1 MHRETI
7 KQGTMTVEERELFV
21 KSMCDGLRYDL
32 KVEVETHWSKKYI
45 GTLKGIKSGP
55 MLDIPQFEVECE
67 GNISNVAIAYMK
79 PYLRPMDSMTED
91 ELAEFVWLDNKV
103 AEMPTFEYVAI
114 GNYRIFDWLNRK
126 HFDYR
131 GLIEKGLAIE
141 ATSDMYKED

>member
-1 MHRETI
+1 
-7 KQGTMTVEERELFV
+7 MTKEERELFV

-79 PYLRPMDSMTED
+79 PYLRPMESMTSD
-91 ELAEFVWLDNKV
+91 EKAEFIWLEDKC
-103 AEMPTFEYVAI
+103 AKMPTCEYVAVET
-114 GNYRIFDWLNRK
+114 YRVFDWLNRH

-131 GLIEKGLAIE
+131 GLLEKGLAIE
-141 ATSDMYKED
+141 ASAEMYSHP